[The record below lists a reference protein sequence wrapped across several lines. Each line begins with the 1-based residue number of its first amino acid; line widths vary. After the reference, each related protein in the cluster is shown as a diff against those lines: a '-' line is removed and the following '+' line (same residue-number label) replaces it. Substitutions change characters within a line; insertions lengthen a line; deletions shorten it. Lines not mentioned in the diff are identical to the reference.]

1 MCVLVLTLTLT
12 LPIEV
17 CCRTEPIG
25 KSKSKVAQRGRQRDD
40 TALRVPSV
48 LRTSP
53 QLSSNRQ
60 LALRA
65 SLLIPGASSFAVPRV
80 PRSVF
85 RVFIRA
91 PKRER
96 DEIFFPPSS
105 HFYPIHAPFAHFSRA
120 ATYRVYG
127 DEAACSTVA
136 EWIPLPL
143 SLSHSRCCDDEALS
157 SVPSSSSPLVH
168 SHRNIALFHF
178 GCYTY
183 TVVEKRRDGVV
194 FSLSLSSSRSLSLS
208 LSFAHRSLVPFT
220 SCPCVWNSQATHLPL
235 GSERE
240 NRG

>member
-1 MCVLVLTLTLT
+1 MCVPVLTLTLT

-96 DEIFFPPSS
+96 DEIFFSPPLTSTRS
-105 HFYPIHAPFAHFSRA
+105 THHLHTFLAPPHTGYTGMRPPVPALQS
-120 ATYRVYG
+120 G
-127 DEAACSTVA
+127 S
-136 EWIPLPL
+136 PSL
-143 SLSHSRCCDDEALS
+143 SLSHSRCYDDEALS

-208 LSFAHRSLVPFT
+208 LVCSPFSRSVHFMPM
-220 SCPCVWNSQATHLPL
+220 CVEQSSDASTPYK
-235 GSERE
+235 
-240 NRG
+240 